1 MILALL
7 LPALAADAELDANVA
22 AVLLERIGT
31 ARTLMLYDMAA
42 WVTSDAV
49 MADPEA
55 ASQLGRAWF
64 VIQDGET
71 PVGVYGRYDAST
83 DSFFHVRSYRFDP
96 EAGATTRVEADPPA
110 EIALPRARAIDRV
123 WAVGPPAPMKRLM
136 KVGVNPNQYVLAGPG
151 GLDVWLLPSLAQD
164 GRLVT
169 ATCAQ
174 YSFDATGK
182 KLTRARVERRK
193 ALVFSQGESELAHI
207 VSVERSVPSVCE
219 LYWAFYYADDFK
231 EISISTRELNV
242 RFTDTEAGRIPVVT
256 ALK

>member
-1 MILALL
+1 MFLALL
-7 LPALAADAELDANVA
+7 LPALAEDAGLDPNVA
-22 AVLLERIGT
+22 ATLLERVGT

-64 VIQDGET
+64 VLLDGDT
-71 PVGVYGRYDAST
+71 PVGVYGRYDGST
-83 DSFFHVRSYRFDP
+83 DTFFHVRSYRFDAQ
-96 EAGATTRVEADPPA
+96 AGQTTRVEAAPPT
-110 EIALPRARAIDRV
+110 EVSLPRARAIDRV
-123 WAVGPPAPMKRLM
+123 WADGPPAPMKRLM
-136 KVGVNPNQYVLAGPG
+136 KVGVNPNQYVLEGPA

-169 ATCAQ
+169 STCAQ

-182 KLTRARVERRK
+182 KRTKARVERRK
-193 ALVFSQGESELAHI
+193 ALVFAQGESEMAHI
-207 VSVERSVPSVCE
+207 VSVEKTVPSVCE

-231 EISISTRELNV
+231 EISVSTRELNV
-242 RFTDTEAGRIPVVT
+242 RFADTENGRMPVVT